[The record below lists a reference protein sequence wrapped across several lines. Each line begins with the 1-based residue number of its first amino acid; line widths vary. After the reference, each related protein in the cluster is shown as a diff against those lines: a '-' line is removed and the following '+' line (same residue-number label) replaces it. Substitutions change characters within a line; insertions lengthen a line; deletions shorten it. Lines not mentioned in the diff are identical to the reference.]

1 MKTYAGKITK
11 HKTVF
16 VKRTNEYV
24 GANIDAG
31 IAPLISALWENGFD
45 TSNCCE
51 GTKKERAYIQ
61 FTSWC
66 AATQFVS
73 MATGIVDTCVAEY
86 QSEGYACV
94 RFPKRFIPKLTTKL
108 RGVIC
113 CSAMHD

>member
-1 MKTYAGKITK
+1 MKTHDGKVTK

-16 VKRTNEYV
+16 VKRLNEYV
-24 GANIDAG
+24 GANIDVG
-31 IAPLISALWENGFD
+31 IAPLISALWETGFD
-45 TSNCCE
+45 TSFCCE
-51 GTKKERAYIQ
+51 GTKKQFAYIQ

-86 QSEGYACV
+86 QSEGDACV
-94 RFPKRFIPKLTTKL
+94 RFPKRFIPMLTTKL

-113 CSAMHD
+113 YSAMYD